1 MKIAVACDHRGYEA
15 KRKLMPLL
23 VKLGHEVV
31 DFGCDG
37 SGAVDYPDFAA
48 PAARA
53 VASGQA
59 DVAIL
64 LDGSGI
70 GMSITA
76 NKIPGVR
83 AALAHDEVTSRRARE
98 HHHCNAL
105 CLGTDLLT
113 EDHVRSIVE
122 IFLAS
127 DFAPGRHA
135 RRIAKLAD
143 IERQACS
150 DLLAVRKTTPAA
162 TPAAKN

>member
-15 KRKLMPLL
+15 KRKLIPLL

-37 SGAVDYPDFAA
+37 SGAVDYPDYAA

-53 VASGQA
+53 VAAAQA

-76 NKIPGVR
+76 NKIPGIR
-83 AALAHDEVTSRRARE
+83 AALAHDDVTSRRARE
-98 HHHCNAL
+98 HHHCNVL

-113 EDHVRSIVE
+113 DDHVRTIVE
-122 IFLAS
+122 TFLATE
-127 DFAPGRHA
+127 FAPGRHA
-135 RRIAKLAD
+135 RRIAKLAAL
-143 IERQACS
+143 EREASNGQA
-150 DLLAVRKTTPAA
+150 AVRAA
-162 TPAAKN
+162 ARAS